1 MISPIPFFLLN
12 NKIGNKKEIKPKI
25 NTLSEYSNLSP
36 EEFVKLLGKRLK
48 PLGVTEMISYINNW
62 YDFDTLSHKQKVNF
76 VSRIETPEYYTLKA
90 RVARIFNKARK
101 WRK

>member
-25 NTLSEYSNLSP
+25 ESLGQYTKLSSDEFVRLLGRKLSNLGLSQAI
-36 EEFVKLLGKRLK
+36 
-48 PLGVTEMISYINNW
+48 TYINNW